1 MFGDTIKPA
10 LARHGHTRFDA
21 LDSRGR
27 ASKLRTNCQ
36 PITVSG
42 HQACSSPANADGAS
56 PVTLSKHFT
65 RLMEFN
71 SPALPAL
78 NALVSRAERILNR
91 WPDVVANP
99 PEKDREAL
107 VQVMKA
113 RLEADDWTNARLSF
127 VTSAARAL
135 FEDPERCERTELTA
149 LREFYFN
156 EIRASTSQGFLGALF
171 SIYMS
176 SFVEGAAHP
185 RELANAL
192 STAKARLGARW
203 QQLIEKVPEILD
215 ARIAASALASR
226 MSGMATPWIGLKE
239 IGVRNPHGP
248 GIMNAAHLAY
258 IKQIEPRLGSR
269 LEVERLLD
277 WLKPEG
283 VEAKRTGA
291 GEALSAMLGHWTRS
305 DPPQDYLKYL
315 TESFVGMYGDPRV
328 LKGGVWSAVPEERMA
343 VILRWLTGE
352 NIRFFLD
359 VVSAVEDSHMW
370 EPRRNFWLGLH
381 TKGRIDAAWVAL
393 SDKGVLEARRRSAA
407 TGQRGTLSYGRQVA
421 GGGRANT
428 SLLIL
433 KIGRKIVV
441 EGSHSYKVHI
451 FDISNTKAPKLYEPR
466 YDCEDIRLINGS
478 LAQSHLGYWQGWVLE
493 HI

>member
-1 MFGDTIKPA
+1 
-10 LARHGHTRFDA
+10 
-21 LDSRGR
+21 
-27 ASKLRTNCQ
+27 
-36 PITVSG
+36 
-42 HQACSSPANADGAS
+42 
-56 PVTLSKHFT
+56 
-65 RLMEFN
+65 
-71 SPALPAL
+71 LPAINTL
-78 NALVSRAERILNR
+78 ASRAERILNR

-113 RLEADDWTNARLSF
+113 WLEANDWTNARLSF

-135 FEDPERCERTELTA
+135 FEDMERCERAELA
-149 LREFYFN
+149 LLRRFYFD

-176 SFVEGAAHP
+176 SFVEGAKHT
-185 RELANAL
+185 RELADAL
-192 STAKARLGARW
+192 ATARARLGARW
-203 QQLIEKVPEILD
+203 QQLIETVPEILD
-215 ARIAASALASR
+215 PQIAASALASR
-226 MSGMATPWIGLKE
+226 MSGMAAPWTGLKE
-239 IGVRNPHGP
+239 MGIRNPHAP

-258 IKQIEPRLGSR
+258 INQIEPRLGSR

-291 GEALSAMLGHWTRS
+291 GEALSAILGHWTRS
-305 DPPQDYLKYL
+305 DPPQDYLGYL
-315 TESFVGMYGDPRV
+315 TESLVGMYGDPRV
-328 LKGGVWSAVPEERMA
+328 QKGGVWSAVPEVRMA

-370 EPRRNFWLGLH
+370 EPRRKFWLGLH

-407 TGQRGTLSYGRQVA
+407 PGQRGTLSYATQVA
-421 GGGRANT
+421 GGSRANT

-441 EGSHSYKVHI
+441 EGSHNYRVHI
-451 FDISNTKAPKLYEPR
+451 FDMSNARAPKLYDQR
-466 YDCEDIRLINGS
+466 YDCDAIRDIPGA
-478 LAQSHLGYWQGWVLE
+478 LAKSHQGYWEGWVLE
-493 HI
+493 QI